1 MKSVW
6 LAPAKINHFI
16 HILGK
21 RDDGYHNIQTIFQ
34 FVSLADKLE
43 LAIRNDGQIVGCY
56 DLKGLEF
63 RDDLI
68 YKAALLLKKISGT
81 ELGISVGLDKR
92 IPMGG
97 GLGGGSSN
105 AATMLVALNVLW
117 ELNYSTSK
125 LMSLGAEL
133 GSDVPIFIF
142 GQAAWAEGRGEIL
155 EPIATLSEKVVL
167 LLFPNVQVSTK
178 LVFADQSLPRN
189 ATPVKKTE
197 LKAAS
202 LRNDFQDV
210 TNKIYPEV
218 EKAFVW
224 LSKRCEK
231 VQMSGTGSTL
241 FVMFDSQSEAEK
253 IRKTVP
259 DNWGAIVTQCL
270 NNSPLLNSLKTYQNM
285 ASW

>member
-6 LAPAKINHFI
+6 SAPAKINHFI

-43 LAIRNDGQIVGCY
+43 LSIRDDGQIVGCY
-56 DLKGLEF
+56 TLRGLEF
-63 RDDLI
+63 RNDLI
-68 YKAALLLKKISGT
+68 YKAAFLLKEISGT
-81 ELGISVGLDKR
+81 ELGINIGLDKR

-105 AATMLVALNVLW
+105 AATMLVALNALW
-117 ELNYSTSK
+117 KLDYSTSK

-133 GSDVPIFIF
+133 GSDVPVFVF

-155 EPIATLSEKVVL
+155 EPVTTLSEKVVL

-178 LVFADQSLPRN
+178 LVFEDRALPRST
-189 ATPVKKTE
+189 APIKKTE
-197 LKAAS
+197 LETS
-202 LRNDFQDV
+202 NLRNDFQNV

-224 LSKRCEK
+224 LSERCEK
-231 VQMSGTGSTL
+231 VQMSGTGSSL
-241 FVMFDSQSEAEK
+241 FAIFDSQSEAEK

-259 DNWGAIVTQCL
+259 DNWGAVVSQCL
-270 NNSPLLNSLKTYQNM
+270 NNSPLLNSLKTYQSK